1 MENKGQIGTAGIWG
15 AGAVLMAIGFTL
27 FVVAFK
33 ENRVGIPE
41 LAFLEA
47 FLGVTFMVFGVI
59 SLYVAHK

>member
-1 MENKGQIGTAGIWG
+1 MERKGQTGTAGIWG
-15 AGAVLMAIGFTL
+15 AGAILLAVGLTL

-47 FLGVTFMVFGVI
+47 FLGVTFMVFGMI
-59 SLYVAHK
+59 SFYVAHK